1 MRVKRGTSHI
11 KHRKNLLERAKG
23 FRWKRKSSIK
33 LAKVAVRKAGR
44 YAYIHRRLKKRDA
57 RGLWQIK
64 INAGSRLHGVSYSV
78 FMGGL
83 KKAHIE
89 LDRKI
94 LAQLAEFY
102 PEVFQKIVEKAKS

>member
-11 KHRKNLLERAKG
+11 KHRKNLLSRAKG
-23 FRWKRKSSIK
+23 FRWKRKTSIK

-64 INAGSRLHGVSYSV
+64 INAAARLNGMTYST
-78 FMGGL
+78 FMHAL
-83 KKAHIE
+83 KVKKVE
-89 LDRKI
+89 VDRKI
-94 LAQLAEFY
+94 LALLAEY
-102 PEVFQKIVEKAKS
+102 HPEAFKAIVDQVK

>member
-23 FRWKRKSSIK
+23 YRWKRKSSVK

-44 YAYIHRRLKKRDA
+44 YAYIHRRLKKRDS
-57 RGLWQIK
+57 RRLWQIK
-64 INAGSRLHGVSYSV
+64 INAAARQNNLNYSQLL
-78 FMGGL
+78 GGL
-83 KKAHIE
+83 KKVKVE

-94 LAQLAEFY
+94 LAQLAEFH
-102 PEVFQKIVEKAKS
+102 PELFKKIIEKIK

>member
-23 FRWKRKSSIK
+23 YRWKRKSSPK

-57 RGLWQIK
+57 RSLWQIK
-64 INAGSRLHGVSYSV
+64 INAAARLNETTYSKLINA
-78 FMGGL
+78 L
-83 KKAHIE
+83 KKANIQ

-94 LAQLAEFY
+94 LAHLAEFH
-102 PEVFQKIVEKAKS
+102 PEVFKAIVAKTK

>member
-11 KHRKNLLERAKG
+11 KHRKNLLSRAKG
-23 FRWKRKSSIK
+23 YRWKRKSSVK

-64 INAGSRLHGVSYSV
+64 INAATRLNGMTYST
-78 FMGGL
+78 FMHAL
-83 KKAHIE
+83 KVKKVE
-89 LDRKI
+89 VDRKI
-94 LAQLAEFY
+94 LALLAEHH
-102 PEVFQKIVEKAKS
+102 PEAFKAIVDQVK

>member
-11 KHRKNLLERAKG
+11 KHRKNLLSRAKG
-23 FRWKRKSSIK
+23 YRWKRKSSPK

-64 INAGSRLHGVSYSV
+64 INAAARLNGMTYST
-78 FMGGL
+78 FMHAL
-83 KKAHIE
+83 KVAKVE

-94 LAQLAEFY
+94 LAAIAEHQ
-102 PEVFQKIVEKAKS
+102 PKIFTAIVQQVKK

>member
-23 FRWKRKSSIK
+23 FRWKRKSSVK

-44 YAYIHRRLKKRDA
+44 YAYIHRRLKKREN
-57 RGLWQIK
+57 RRLWQIK
-64 INAGSRLHGVSYSV
+64 INAAARQNDLNYSKL
-78 FMGGL
+78 MGGF
-83 KKAHIE
+83 KKAKIE
-89 LDRKI
+89 IDRKI

-102 PEVFQKIVEKAKS
+102 PEIFKQLISRAK